1 MCRNK
6 SLKYKQLYKKLA
18 EKILLILKPIKSF
31 LKLDYRTLYS
41 VNNKPPKLLFG
52 NNITMR
58 VKDLG
63 VTKKIKRSEG
73 YNQTK
78 HNSANKYSKDY
89 TKSDARCPFIGRG
102 GGISQRSS
110 GKSEQVTVNLN
121 PTVKVSLKHSPQNVY
136 GDNLLTIFMHGRNSH
151 LIKLYYRWF

>member
-1 MCRNK
+1 MYRNK

-31 LKLDYRTLYS
+31 LKLDYRSLYS
-41 VNNKPPKLLFG
+41 ANNKPPKLLFG
-52 NNITMR
+52 NNITTR

-89 TKSDARCPFIGRG
+89 T
-102 GGISQRSS
+102 
-110 GKSEQVTVNLN
+110 
-121 PTVKVSLKHSPQNVY
+121 
-136 GDNLLTIFMHGRNSH
+136 
-151 LIKLYYRWF
+151 